1 MVKNMNEELI
11 NRYLDYL
18 KYERN
23 LSLNTIKSYSNDLQ
37 QFAKTHDF
45 LKVTPMDSKKYLEK
59 LNLSPKSQAHT
70 ITVLNSFYLFLIN
83 ESVIKTNPFAQI
95 HQPKLP
101 KYLPE
106 YLTEEEI
113 DKILDINLNNSY
125 DYRNIAMLET
135 LYATGMRVSE
145 LVNLE
150 MVNLDLE
157 NALVRIMGKGSKERI
172 IPLTDIAIKRLQI
185 YIKDHRP
192 QLLNNKNSN
201 YVFISRNQKN
211 ISRQAF
217 FKMIKT
223 ICQSKGINKNISPH
237 TIRHSFAT
245 HLLAHGADLRIIQ
258 ELLGHE
264 DISTTQ
270 IYTHLTNTQIKKDYE
285 LHPRNH

>member
-1 MVKNMNEELI
+1 MNEELI

-150 MVNLDLE
+150 MVNLDLD

-217 FKMIKT
+217 FKIIKT

-285 LHPRNH
+285 LHPRNQ

>member
-1 MVKNMNEELI
+1 MNEELI

-45 LKVTPMDSKKYLEK
+45 LKVTPTDSKKYLEK

-150 MVNLDLE
+150 MVNLDLD

-217 FKMIKT
+217 FKIIKT

-285 LHPRNH
+285 LHPRNQ

>member
-1 MVKNMNEELI
+1 MNEELI

-45 LKVTPMDSKKYLEK
+45 LKVTPTDSKKYLEK

-83 ESVIKTNPFAQI
+83 ESVINTNPFAQI

-150 MVNLDLE
+150 MVNLDLD

-285 LHPRNH
+285 LHPRNQ

>member
-1 MVKNMNEELI
+1 MNEELI

-45 LKVTPMDSKKYLEK
+45 LKVTPIDSKKYIEK

-150 MVNLDLE
+150 MVNLDLD

-217 FKMIKT
+217 FKIIKT

-285 LHPRNH
+285 LHPRNQ

>member
-1 MVKNMNEELI
+1 MNEELI

-37 QFAKTHDF
+37 QFAKTHYF
-45 LKVTPMDSKKYLEK
+45 LKVTPTDSKKYLEK

-150 MVNLDLE
+150 MVNLDLD

-285 LHPRNH
+285 LHPRNQ

>member
-1 MVKNMNEELI
+1 MNEELI

-45 LKVTPMDSKKYLEK
+45 LKVTPTDSKKYLEK

-95 HQPKLP
+95 HHPKLP

-150 MVNLDLE
+150 MVNLDLD

-217 FKMIKT
+217 FKIIKT

-285 LHPRNH
+285 LHPRNQ

>member
-1 MVKNMNEELI
+1 MNEELI

-45 LKVTPMDSKKYLEK
+45 LKVTRIDSKKYLKK

-150 MVNLDLE
+150 MVNLDLD

-217 FKMIKT
+217 FKIIKT

-285 LHPRNH
+285 LHPRNQ

>member
-1 MVKNMNEELI
+1 MNEELI

-45 LKVTPMDSKKYLEK
+45 LKVTPMDSKKYLEE

-83 ESVIKTNPFAQI
+83 ENIIKTNPFAQI

-113 DKILDINLNNSY
+113 DKILDLNLNNSY

-150 MVNLDLE
+150 MVNLDLD

-217 FKMIKT
+217 FKIIKT

-285 LHPRNH
+285 LHPRNQ

>member
-1 MVKNMNEELI
+1 MNEELI

-45 LKVTPMDSKKYLEK
+45 LKVTPIDSKKYLEK

-83 ESVIKTNPFAQI
+83 ESVINTNPFAQI

-150 MVNLDLE
+150 MVNLDLD

-217 FKMIKT
+217 FKIIKT

-285 LHPRNH
+285 LHPRNQ

>member
-1 MVKNMNEELI
+1 MNEELI

-45 LKVTPMDSKKYLEK
+45 LKVTPTDSKKYLEK

-150 MVNLDLE
+150 MVNLDLD

-245 HLLAHGADLRIIQ
+245 HLLTHGADLRIIQ

-285 LHPRNH
+285 LHPRNQ

>member
-1 MVKNMNEELI
+1 MNEELI

-23 LSLNTIKSYSNDLQ
+23 LSFNTIKSYSNDLQ

-45 LKVTPMDSKKYLEK
+45 LKVTPMDSKRYLEK

-150 MVNLDLE
+150 MVNLDLD

-217 FKMIKT
+217 FKIIKT

-285 LHPRNH
+285 LHPRNQ

>member
-1 MVKNMNEELI
+1 MNEELI

-150 MVNLDLE
+150 MVNLDLD

-285 LHPRNH
+285 LHPRNQ

>member
-1 MVKNMNEELI
+1 MNEKLI

-45 LKVTPMDSKKYLEK
+45 LKVTPIDSKKYLEK

-150 MVNLDLE
+150 MVNLDLD

-217 FKMIKT
+217 FKIIKT

-285 LHPRNH
+285 LHPRNQ

>member
-1 MVKNMNEELI
+1 MNEELI

-45 LKVTPMDSKKYLEK
+45 LKVTPTDSKKYLEK

-83 ESVIKTNPFAQI
+83 ENIIKTNPFAQI
-95 HQPKLP
+95 HHPKLP

-150 MVNLDLE
+150 MVNLDLD

-217 FKMIKT
+217 FKIIKT

-285 LHPRNH
+285 LHPRNQ

>member
-1 MVKNMNEELI
+1 MNEELI

-23 LSLNTIKSYSNDLQ
+23 LSLNTIKSYFNDLQ

-45 LKVTPMDSKKYLEK
+45 LKVTPTDSKKYLEK

-83 ESVIKTNPFAQI
+83 ESVINTNPFAQI

-150 MVNLDLE
+150 MVNLDLD

-217 FKMIKT
+217 FKIIKT

-285 LHPRNH
+285 LHPRNQ

>member
-1 MVKNMNEELI
+1 MNEELI

-45 LKVTPMDSKKYLEK
+45 LKVTPTDSKKYLEK

-150 MVNLDLE
+150 MVNLDLD

-285 LHPRNH
+285 LHPRNQ

>member
-1 MVKNMNEELI
+1 MNEELI

-45 LKVTPMDSKKYLEK
+45 LKVTPIDSKKYLEK

-150 MVNLDLE
+150 MVNLDLD

-217 FKMIKT
+217 FKIIKT

-285 LHPRNH
+285 LHPRNQ

>member
-1 MVKNMNEELI
+1 M
-11 NRYLDYL
+11 
-18 KYERN
+18 
-23 LSLNTIKSYSNDLQ
+23 
-37 QFAKTHDF
+37 
-45 LKVTPMDSKKYLEK
+45 
-59 LNLSPKSQAHT
+59 
-70 ITVLNSFYLFLIN
+70 
-83 ESVIKTNPFAQI
+83 
-95 HQPKLP
+95 P

-113 DKILDINLNNSY
+113 DKILDINLNNYY

-150 MVNLDLE
+150 MVNLDLD

-217 FKMIKT
+217 FKIIKT

-285 LHPRNH
+285 LHPRNQ

>member
-1 MVKNMNEELI
+1 
-11 NRYLDYL
+11 
-18 KYERN
+18 
-23 LSLNTIKSYSNDLQ
+23 
-37 QFAKTHDF
+37 
-45 LKVTPMDSKKYLEK
+45 
-59 LNLSPKSQAHT
+59 
-70 ITVLNSFYLFLIN
+70 
-83 ESVIKTNPFAQI
+83 
-95 HQPKLP
+95 
-101 KYLPE
+101 
-106 YLTEEEI
+106 
-113 DKILDINLNNSY
+113 
-125 DYRNIAMLET
+125 MLET

-150 MVNLDLE
+150 MVNLDLD

-217 FKMIKT
+217 FKIIKT

-285 LHPRNH
+285 LHPRNQ

>member
-1 MVKNMNEELI
+1 MNEKLI

-45 LKVTPMDSKKYLEK
+45 LKVTPIDSKKYLEK

-150 MVNLDLE
+150 MVNLDLD

-217 FKMIKT
+217 FKMVKT

-285 LHPRNH
+285 LHPRNQ